1 MPGRGLPAQR
11 IAESDE
17 IVLAD
22 LVHRAGRHILQ
33 REGAVGGTDKAA
45 DLEAEMLE
53 DAADLAILAFAQPH
67 LDPAVA
73 AGAPLQI
80 GVDSAV
86 ANALDLDAVDQVFQL
101 RLADLAEDAGAVA
114 ALDAGGGQLELA
126 LELAVRGEQ
135 QQPLRVHVQPA
146 DRHHPRQAFRQP
158 VVDRGAALGVMLG
171 GEQAAGL
178 VVAEQAGRGGRCDRL
193 AVDRDAVQRS
203 EQSRR
208 LLDRLA
214 GDRDPAILDHPLDLA
229 ARGYPSAG
237 EQFSDALTLS
247 GRLFDAHLSHSSAV
261 RTIFAPARLR
271 HAAPAPR
278 YAVKASSTG
287 RGRPYM
293 LFGRRERRIN
303 RIMVVEDEPLV
314 AFDNESMLQDAGYV
328 VVATV
333 DNYVDAAEAM
343 ARDALDL
350 ILTDISLAGE
360 GSGVDVARAASALG
374 IPVLFVT
381 GNCTAE
387 AKALAVGCLA
397 KPYSER
403 VLLGTLA
410 AVDEHLQGRAPKRV
424 PEELTLYV
432 SA

>member
-1 MPGRGLPAQR
+1 
-11 IAESDE
+11 
-17 IVLAD
+17 
-22 LVHRAGRHILQ
+22 
-33 REGAVGGTDKAA
+33 
-45 DLEAEMLE
+45 
-53 DAADLAILAFAQPH
+53 
-67 LDPAVA
+67 
-73 AGAPLQI
+73 
-80 GVDSAV
+80 
-86 ANALDLDAVDQVFQL
+86 
-101 RLADLAEDAGAVA
+101 
-114 ALDAGGGQLELA
+114 
-126 LELAVRGEQ
+126 
-135 QQPLRVHVQPA
+135 
-146 DRHHPRQAFRQP
+146 
-158 VVDRGAALGVMLG
+158 
-171 GEQAAGL
+171 
-178 VVAEQAGRGGRCDRL
+178 
-193 AVDRDAVQRS
+193 
-203 EQSRR
+203 
-208 LLDRLA
+208 
-214 GDRDPAILDHPLDLA
+214 
-229 ARGYPSAG
+229 
-237 EQFSDALTLS
+237 
-247 GRLFDAHLSHSSAV
+247 
-261 RTIFAPARLR
+261 
-271 HAAPAPR
+271 
-278 YAVKASSTG
+278 
-287 RGRPYM
+287 M

-360 GSGVDVARAASALG
+360 GSGLDVAKAASALG